1 MILDAELVT
10 AVAER
15 LPDEAKRAPL
25 RRAPVS
31 VLYGG
36 AHLFRADCVARLGAL
51 ALAAFEAHAATAL
64 DLDTHL
70 DLGLRSAKLRERVH
84 ALVKH
89 KLKHAPIA
97 DLRIDFE
104 DGYGERTD
112 AEEDAHAVQ
121 AAERLATALGE
132 GIAPPLVGIRPKALT
147 RSRAARSLRT
157 MELFLQTLLTRTGQV
172 MPEGFVVTLPKVSQL
187 DQAEALAG
195 VLGKLERGLG
205 LAEGSV
211 TCELMVETK
220 EMLLGD
226 DGTVSLAAFARL
238 LGPRLVG
245 MHLGTYDL
253 LSQLGI
259 MARDQDARHP
269 AADLARMWMQFALAG
284 TGVALSDGATTTL
297 PLPVHKAGTA
307 PLDLAQITENDRA
320 IRAALSLHAANIRS
334 ALRLGITQGW
344 DLHPAQLVARY
355 GVLFAYFLG
364 HQDEASGRLRNFI
377 DAASRATAVGTTFD
391 DAATAHGLLQF
402 FRQGHAAGAFTSE
415 DLARTGLTLEEL
427 TLGDFASIVS
437 ARRP

>member
-1 MILDAELVT
+1 MILDAELLA

-121 AAERLATALGE
+121 AAERLAAALGD

-157 MELFLQTLLTRTGQV
+157 LELFLQTLVTQTGRV
-172 MPEGFVVTLPKVSQL
+172 PEGFVVTLPKVSRL

-205 LAEGSV
+205 LAEGAIA
-211 TCELMVETK
+211 CELMVESK

-226 DGTVSLAAFARL
+226 DGAVGLAAFARL
-238 LGPRLVG
+238 LGHRLVG

-307 PLDLAQITENDRA
+307 PLEFAQLTENDRA
-320 IRAALSLHAANIRS
+320 IRAALGLHATNIRS

-355 GVLFAYFLG
+355 GVVFGYFLG
-364 HQDEASGRLRNFI
+364 HQDEAAGRLRNFV
-377 DAASRATAVGTTFD
+377 DAASKATTVGTSFD

-402 FRQGHAAGAFTSE
+402 FRQGHAAGAFTDA
-415 DLARTGLTLEEL
+415 DLTQTGLTLPEI

-437 ARRP
+437 ARRC